1 MDLPSNRRNTKCL
14 QKRLRG
20 VPLIILRAGALAVRA
35 CGNAIGHPCAGI
47 LYSRRTQT
55 IIILRRGGFLLAIPC
70 GRFPKINH
78 QWLFGINRQSIYIR
92 RRSLVDLGQLVRR
105 SLEFQY
111 PIAGGGL
118 SPRIWRALSYLIDG
132 PLTWLWSRYSP

>member
-1 MDLPSNRRNTKCL
+1 M

-55 IIILRRGGFLLAIPC
+55 IIILRRVGFLLAIPY

-92 RRSLVDLGQLVRR
+92 RQSLADLGPIAEH

-111 PIAGGGL
+111 PIVGDGL
-118 SPRIWRALSYLIDG
+118 SPRRWPARAYLKGGPSIWRLSRCSL
-132 PLTWLWSRYSP
+132 